1 MRRFMIDTDT
11 ASDDA
16 IAILMALRHPDVVV
30 EAITVVA
37 GNVPVSQGVQNALYA
52 VELAA
57 GDTPVYAGCARPLLR
72 DLDTAQDVHGEDGM
86 GDCGLPVSGRRA
98 APGRAVDVLVD
109 TILGSPGEIT
119 LVAIGPLTNLAAAM
133 IRAPEV
139 ADALSR
145 CVIMGGTGMG
155 GPGNAS
161 PLAEYNLWADPEAA
175 RVVVRS
181 GVDLEIVGWDVSIAS
196 AAVTPQRAAQIR
208 AVDSPLSEFTMK
220 VQSRVAE
227 LVADHPI
234 LDGPDL
240 PDPIT
245 MAYAIDPSVA
255 TTAMVA
261 VDVVTCGGPARGALE
276 IDRLGF
282 ERRRPN
288 AIVVT
293 HYPADHF
300 FAMLTDLLARL

>member
-1 MRRFMIDTDT
+1 MIDTDT

-57 GDTPVYAGCARPLLR
+57 VDTPVYAGCARPLLR

-234 LDGPDL
+234 LAGPDL